1 MEPRKNTINNSKGT
15 GKRVPGASGAT
26 GTAGTAG
33 RSALRGTEATAAS
46 TGAKPAGMTT
56 LGAAGRSS
64 LATSAATSAAQSKAK
79 NEAELTTDK
88 PIKEVKDGESSDYSE
103 FDEEEFE

>member
-1 MEPRKNTINNSKGT
+1 MEPRKNTISNSKGT
-15 GKRVPGASGAT
+15 GKRVPGTSGAT
-26 GTAGTAG
+26 GTAG

-64 LATSAATSAAQSKAK
+64 LATSAATSA
-79 NEAELTTDK
+79 
-88 PIKEVKDGESSDYSE
+88 V
-103 FDEEEFE
+103 